1 MTLGNSSQPPL
12 TRRQVRELARVQ
24 APAATDESITAEST
38 TAAPQPLSVAKPADR
53 PAEKSAGKAPAKPRV
68 DKSSAAPASPK
79 QRRAGT
85 PQTTTAGD
93 TPDIAT
99 SFADI
104 IKPGVVA
111 ESVPVSAF
119 APRNSDPAP
128 VAQPMTSS
136 KRQAPERTLTRR
148 QLRALAPAETA
159 APGSDDDS
167 IDPSPATGALNP
179 PVGHWS
185 VDRGDDQRAQATTP
199 GQPFDQFMSS
209 GSGASGSPTT
219 TNALILPSIPLQ
231 GSSSGPLT
239 ATGEILITG
248 SYDLPR
254 SLGST
259 GHHPSNFDSSDMDH
273 SDSDD
278 DSGYTST
285 VAPVSASRAV
295 STHASTRGVMT
306 PPAKSGNSLPT
317 VLAVTAAVL
326 AVGVLALFVLG
337 YVLNIF

>member
-12 TRRQVRELARVQ
+12 TRRQVRELAREQ
-24 APAATDESITAEST
+24 APAAIEDPIEVATQ
-38 TAAPQPLSVAKPADR
+38 PQAVDKQ
-53 PAEKSAGKAPAKPRV
+53 AGKTPGKPRV
-68 DKSSAAPASPK
+68 DKTSAAPASSK

-85 PQTTTAGD
+85 PQATTAGD
-93 TPDIAT
+93 TPDVAR

-111 ESVPVSAF
+111 DSVPVSAF
-119 APRNSDPAP
+119 APRGSEPAP
-128 VAQPMTSS
+128 LAQPMSSS

-159 APGSDDDS
+159 AAASDDDS
-167 IDPSPATGALNP
+167 VDPSPATGGLNP

-185 VDRGDDQRAQATTP
+185 VDRGDDQHAQTVSP
-199 GQPFDQFMSS
+199 GQPFDQFMSN

-231 GSSSGPLT
+231 GTSSGPLT

-273 SDSDD
+273 ADPDD
-278 DSGYTST
+278 EGGYNST

-306 PPAKSGNSLPT
+306 PPAKSGNSLPA

-326 AVGVLALFVLG
+326 AVGVVALFVLG